1 MDMTKKLLIEQ
12 KKSFESVFYFGH
24 YNLTVEEASLMLDM
38 SQRYIYDRLK
48 DNFDFVSVNKK
59 QTAVFLDTEHEH
71 LFKKRLFINRKSFRR
86 FLLRDLKVVHQ
97 QDNGAVVYKRIQP
110 WQVDHIM
117 SGKARLVSMN
127 TLKDWWGCKHNMQV
141 YRKLRMDKTPKIA
154 LVSNSD
160 EKPMIRY
167 FFTI

>member
-1 MDMTKKLLIEQ
+1 MTKKLLIEQ
-12 KKSFESVFYFGH
+12 EKTFESVFYYGH
-24 YNLTVEEASLMLDM
+24 YDLTVEEASKILDM

-59 QTAVFLDTEHEH
+59 QTVVFIDTDEEH
-71 LFKKRLFINRKSFRR
+71 LFRKRLFINRKSFRR

-97 QDNGAVVYKRIQP
+97 HDDGTVVYKKIQS
-110 WQVDHIM
+110 WQVDHLM
-117 SGKARLVSMN
+117 NGKAKLVSLN
-127 TLKDWWGCKHNMQV
+127 TLKASWGLKHNMQV
-141 YRKLRMDKTPKIA
+141 YRRIRTGKIPKIA
-154 LVSNSD
+154 LVSNSE